1 MKEFIKSSIR
11 KILNFSNLDLT
22 KNLKYDRLTG
32 LIFKRVINPTSNCID
47 VGCHKG
53 EMLDLMIKYSPKG
66 EHMGFEPI
74 PSFYKNLEE
83 KYKGRAKIYPFALS
97 NKKGETTF
105 QYVKNAPAYS
115 GIKKRKYDVE
125 NPEIE
130 KIKVQLETLDNLVEP
145 TYKIDLI
152 KIDVEGAE
160 FGVLKG
166 AVDTIKRDKPI
177 IIFEFGLGASDY
189 YGTTPEDIYSLIS
202 SECGLSIYK
211 LDDWI
216 KGKPAMNLQQLDS
229 AYHKEGEYY
238 FVASK

>member
-1 MKEFIKSSIR
+1 
-11 KILNFSNLDLT
+11 
-22 KNLKYDRLTG
+22 
-32 LIFKRVINPTSNCID
+32 
-47 VGCHKG
+47 
-53 EMLDLMIKYSPKG
+53 MLDLMIKYAPKG
-66 EHMGFEPI
+66 QHLGFEPI
-74 PSFYKNLEE
+74 PSFYKKLKE
-83 KYKGRAKIYPFALS
+83 KYEGKAKIYSFALS
-97 NKKGETTF
+97 DKVGNTTF
-105 QYVKNAPAYS
+105 QFVKNAPAYS
-115 GIKKRKYDVE
+115 GIKKRHYDIE

-130 KIKVQLETLDNLVEP
+130 KIKVQLERLDNLVEP

-160 FGVLKG
+160 LGVLKG
-166 AVDTIKRDKPI
+166 AVDIIKRDKPV

-202 SECGLSIYK
+202 DECGMGIYK

-216 KGKPAMNLQQLDS
+216 KGKPAMSLQQLDS